1 MAYTQKH
8 LRNHVM
14 KLQKYLHGIS
24 YYNPQIPRIVPDGI
38 YDRETET
45 AIRAFQREY
54 HLPETGRTD
63 MQTWN
68 KLINVYKHYISGT
81 AQKINIFPSPNHV
94 VKEGDTGLIVYILQ
108 SMLNVI
114 GEYYDNMPNAQI
126 SGTFGSD
133 TAQCIKNFQKRSNL
147 PQSGNV
153 DRQTWNML
161 VKTAEN
167 VEKR

>member
-14 KLQKYLHGIS
+14 ELQKYLHGIS

-63 MQTWN
+63 MQTCN

-81 AQKINIFPSPNHV
+81 AQKINIFPSRNEPP
-94 VKEGDTGLIVYILQ
+94 LQ
-108 SMLNVI
+108 S
-114 GEYYDNMPNAQI
+114 PRRK
-126 SGTFGSD
+126 SS
-133 TAQCIKNFQKRSNL
+133 QKA
-147 PQSGNV
+147 V
-153 DRQTWNML
+153 D
-161 VKTAEN
+161 
-167 VEKR
+167 

>member
-8 LRNHVM
+8 LKNHVM
-14 KLQKYLHGIS
+14 ELQKYLHGIS

-81 AQKINIFPSPNHV
+81 AQKINIFPSPNPISAV
-94 VKEGDTGLIVYILQ
+94 LFSPCEAQQ
-108 SMLNVI
+108 S
-114 GEYYDNMPNAQI
+114 
-126 SGTFGSD
+126 S
-133 TAQCIKNFQKRSNL
+133 
-147 PQSGNV
+147 
-153 DRQTWNML
+153 
-161 VKTAEN
+161 
-167 VEKR
+167 

>member
-1 MAYTQKH
+1 
-8 LRNHVM
+8 
-14 KLQKYLHGIS
+14 
-24 YYNPQIPRIVPDGI
+24 
-38 YDRETET
+38 
-45 AIRAFQREY
+45 
-54 HLPETGRTD
+54 
-63 MQTWN
+63 
-68 KLINVYKHYISGT
+68 
-81 AQKINIFPSPNHV
+81 
-94 VKEGDTGLIVYILQ
+94 
-108 SMLNVI
+108 MLNVI